1 MKNTF
6 FLSVALFLFSAHI
19 CAQSNTGNDSNTRW
33 KQNTVFKPGE
43 TSHGGYGALTLRMGE
58 LNDKSA
64 LMIGGKGAW
73 VINHSLGI
81 GLAGTGVMGI
91 NEYDPNSSIHIGYAG
106 GFGGF
111 LIEPILF
118 SDKLVHVSIPMILG
132 GGGVSRF
139 VYNNNNYNYHGGNRY
154 VAFGLF
160 EPGIE
165 IEFNMVSWFRI
176 SAGAYYAFRTE
187 IDSYLLDT
195 DILSPFSFGI
205 NFKFGS
211 F

>member
-1 MKNTF
+1 MKNSFYLAVT
-6 FLSVALFLFSAHI
+6 LFLVSFQV
-19 CAQSNTGNDSNTRW
+19 CAQSGSVDEDDNRW
-33 KQNTVFKPGE
+33 SQNTVFKPGE
-43 TSHGGYGALTLRMGE
+43 ASHGGYGGLTLRMSE
-58 LNDKSA
+58 MNDKSA

-73 VINHSLGI
+73 IINHSLGI
-81 GLAGTGVMGI
+81 GLAGSGVISMSD
-91 NEYDPNSSIHIGYAG
+91 YDPNTNITTGYAG

-118 SDKLVHVSIPMILG
+118 ADKLVHVSIPMILG

-139 VYNNNNYNYHGGNRY
+139 AHNNYNYVGGNRY

-160 EPGIE
+160 EPGVE
-165 IEFNMVSWFRI
+165 IEFNMVKWFRI

-187 IDSYLLDT
+187 IDSYLLET
-195 DILSPFSFGI
+195 NVLNPFSFGL